1 MNLNSRSKNMAC
13 QINWNFK
20 DYKTIEQD
28 GEGIRIVT
36 AITPV
41 QLTGLNNNAL
51 EDMKGILVVSK
62 NVLKGEENS
71 EIEESYDI
79 SFRVDNKVVGSLYVI
94 TSYEQK
100 SDGFQTI
107 LKNVFGTLS
116 CKGLFSEF
124 NNGTAVIEYDNDSG
138 NRCLTLLPK

>member
-1 MNLNSRSKNMAC
+1 MSC
-13 QINWNFK
+13 QINWNFSG
-20 DYKTIEQD
+20 YKSIEQD
-28 GEGIRIVT
+28 GEGIRIVN

-41 QLTGLNNNAL
+41 ELTGLDNNTL
-51 EDMKGILVVSK
+51 EGMKGILTVAK

-79 SFRVDNKVVGSLYVI
+79 AFRVENKVVGSLYVI

-107 LKNVFGTLS
+107 LKNVFGTVS
-116 CKGLFSEF
+116 CKGLFSDF
-124 NNGTAVIEYDNDSG
+124 NNGTAIIEFDNDSG
-138 NRCLTLLPK
+138 NRCLTLLPR

>member
-1 MNLNSRSKNMAC
+1 MSC

-20 DYKTIEQD
+20 DYRTIELN
-28 GEGIRIVT
+28 GEGVRIVN
-36 AITPV
+36 AICPV
-41 QLTGLNNNAL
+41 ELTGLNNNAL
-51 EDMKGILVVSK
+51 EGMKGILTVAK
-62 NVLKGEENS
+62 NVLKGEPNS

-79 SFRVDNKVVGSLYVI
+79 GFRVENKVVGSLYVI

-107 LKNVFGTLS
+107 LKSTFGTVS

-124 NNGTAVIEYDNDSG
+124 NNGTAIIEYDNESG
-138 NRCLTLLPK
+138 NRCMTLLPR